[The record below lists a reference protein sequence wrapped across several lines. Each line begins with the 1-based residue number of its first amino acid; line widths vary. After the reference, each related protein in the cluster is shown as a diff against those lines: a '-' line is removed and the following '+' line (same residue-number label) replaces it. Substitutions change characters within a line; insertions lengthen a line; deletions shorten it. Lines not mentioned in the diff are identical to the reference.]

1 MGLRAC
7 RDIRKRRNTHAR
19 HTRALTR
26 YRRVRE
32 MLLGIEEYSEGELSW
47 PWLSDLRGRPADR
60 KAANKFVLGAIMDY
74 QMKGDQVWNNARV
87 LSEDILGDPDDLWAM
102 ISSRSERAMEYL
114 FRNPLHPGRARHPP
128 RTAQKG
134 AKGRSLHRFPGRT
147 SRRVRK
153 IAAHI
158 AERYG
163 GDARGMWQ
171 NLPTDTI
178 LRNLHDIGTGPQT
191 SRMIVGALIDTGQIK
206 GKGDLKADLHVRRV
220 LGRIFTGGE
229 VSAGEALA
237 IADGMEPGNSWLLNK
252 YIYRLGRSVCRKRP
266 QCHRCHLRDEC
277 SYGSG
282 SARNQECG

>member
-1 MGLRAC
+1 M
-7 RDIRKRRNTHAR
+7 
-19 HTRALTR
+19 TR

-32 MLLGIEEYSEGELSW
+32 LLLGIEEYSGGGPSW

-60 KAANKFVLGAIMDY
+60 KTANKFVLGAIMDY
-74 QMKGDQVWNNARV
+74 QMKGDIVWNNARI
-87 LSEDILGDPDDLWAM
+87 LSEHILGDPDDLWAA
-102 ISSRSERAMEYL
+102 ISSRSERAVEDL
-114 FRNPLHPGRARHPP
+114 FRNPPHPGRAPSPP
-128 RTAQKG
+128 RAAQKG

-147 SRRVRK
+147 SRRVRR

-163 GDARGMWQ
+163 GDARKIWQ
-171 NLPTDTI
+171 KLPTDAI
-178 LRNLHDIGTGPQT
+178 LRNLRDIGTGPQT

-206 GKGDLKADLHVRRV
+206 GKGDLKADLHARRV
-220 LGRIFTGGE
+220 LGRIFRGGE

-266 QCHRCHLRDEC
+266 RCHECHLRDEC

-282 SARNQECG
+282 PAQNQGRD